1 MERSRRMIVSLATAA
16 MAVLSC
22 LPVLAH
28 GQDRGMAEATVG
40 GAKVS
45 IDYGRPEL
53 KGRDMLG
60 KMQPG
65 TLWRI
70 GANAATTLTTNA
82 SLDFGGKQLPKG
94 NHILL
99 ARLGEGG
106 KWTLIASSKGAMQ
119 FEEAAKL
126 GEIPL
131 TLSEAKDSV
140 EQLTITLSGQ
150 GDKGTIE
157 IAWGTARLTGSFSA
171 AR

>member
-1 MERSRRMIVSLATAA
+1 MKKSRRAFISLATTALA
-16 MAVLSC
+16 MLSC

-28 GQDRGMAEATVG
+28 GQDRGMAETTVG

-45 IDYGRPEL
+45 VEYGRPEL

-65 TLWRI
+65 AVWRV
-70 GANAATTLTTNA
+70 GANAATTLTTDA
-82 SLDFGGKQLPKG
+82 SLNFGGKQLPLGK
-94 NHILL
+94 HTLL

-131 TLSEAKDSV
+131 TLSEDKDSV

-150 GDKGTIE
+150 GNKGTIE

-171 AR
+171 VK